1 MARRD
6 EVLET
11 AIELLDDV
19 GLDAFTTRKLAERLE
34 VRASA
39 LYRHYPSK
47 QALLDAMVAHMVGD
61 TGMAGPP
68 DGPWDDV
75 LRQIAIGTREG
86 MLAHRDGAR
95 LIATFQDPGE
105 AAVEAY
111 HGMAERLAGEGL
123 PAETAAAAV
132 DTLFGYVN
140 GFTMEEQAR
149 RVSGPGGAHIPRERR
164 DEAFLAGVELI
175 LDGIRTRLPAPGS
188 ARRTTQGR
196 R

>member
-6 EVLET
+6 EVLEA
-11 AIELLDDV
+11 AIDLLDEV
-19 GLDAFTTRKLAERLE
+19 GLDAFTTRRLAGRLE

-61 TGMAGPP
+61 TGLAALPE
-68 DGPWDDV
+68 GPWDDI
-75 LRQIAIGTREG
+75 LRAVAIGTREG

-95 LIATFQDPGE
+95 LIATFNDPGE
-105 AAVEAY
+105 VAVESFTNLIA
-111 HGMAERLAGEGL
+111 RL
-123 PAETAAAAV
+123 TAQGVPDDTAVAAV
-132 DTLFGYVN
+132 DTMFGYVN

-149 RVSGPGGAHIPRERR
+149 EISGPAGAHLSREQR
-164 DEAFLAGVELI
+164 DKGFRAGLELI
-175 LDGIRTRLPAPGS
+175 IDGIRTRVRQPDS
-188 ARRTTQGR
+188 ADRPTRRR

>member
-6 EVLET
+6 EVLEA
-11 AIELLDDV
+11 AIGLLDEV
-19 GLDAFTTRKLAERLE
+19 GIDAFTTRRLAGRLE

-47 QALLDAMVAHMVGD
+47 QALLDAMVAHMIGD
-61 TGMAGPP
+61 SGIETLP
-68 DGPWDDV
+68 DGPWDDI
-75 LRQIAIGTREG
+75 LRAVAIGTRES

-95 LIATFQDPGE
+95 LIATFRDPGE
-105 AAVEAY
+105 AAIETFRVLIARLT
-111 HGMAERLAGEGL
+111 AEGVTGD
-123 PAETAAAAV
+123 TAAAAI

-149 RVSGPGGAHIPRERR
+149 KISGPGGVRLTREQR
-164 DEAFLAGVELI
+164 DTGFRAGVELI
-175 LDGIRTRLPAPGS
+175 LDGVRTRIPEPGS
-188 ARRTTQGR
+188 AERTTPGR